1 MFSDSES
8 LYIVQKIVVFWNQIT
23 NGTQV
28 IGNLL

>member
-1 MFSDSES
+1 MYSDSES